1 MKAAAEVAGL
11 YLEVRKS
18 IEDQVKGFAA
28 PTSDKLLPDLLPQER
43 HVFTLVLDLN
53 ETLVYSD
60 WTRDR
65 GWRTFK
71 RPGAEAFLEHLAQFY
86 EIVIYTDQL
95 SFIVDPILE
104 KLDQKGCIRYRLTR
118 EATQYIHGKHFKDL
132 SKLNRDPAHVMF
144 LSAHA
149 KETCLQPENA
159 VPVKPWKLESEDTML
174 LDMLPFLEYVAR
186 YHPADVRPVLAS
198 YDGHD
203 IPSEFLVRTKDYQQK
218 MRKLKS
224 QNPFFRSSRSS

>member
-1 MKAAAEVAGL
+1 MPDSDVMVPVQQFLPSAAAEVAGL

-174 LDMLPFLEYVAR
+174 WICCHFLNVSSCSSALQGLYAR
-186 YHPADVRPVLAS
+186 VRHSCTHTHTYTHAHTCSCMCTL
-198 YDGHD
+198 
-203 IPSEFLVRTKDYQQK
+203 
-218 MRKLKS
+218 
-224 QNPFFRSSRSS
+224 